1 MTKRVYRFKEGN
13 AEMKEILGGK
23 GANLAE
29 MTRLGLPVPDGFTI
43 STEACMDYLNNG
55 HSFTTEL
62 KKKSRNT

>member
-1 MTKRVYRFKEGN
+1 
-13 AEMKEILGGK
+13 
-23 GANLAE
+23 